1 MRLIF
6 YQTLRLLQDH
16 GRRRSFENFYS
27 LENLDQTLLNRF
39 WIIPYSLHT
48 REESF
53 GCRGERTQAACL
65 TSDRLSHS
73 SIAFQAY

>member
-16 GRRRSFENFYS
+16 GRRSFENFYS
-27 LENLDQTLLNRF
+27 LENLDQTVFNRF
-39 WIIPYSLHT
+39 WIIPSSLHT

-53 GCRGERTQAACL
+53 GCRWDRTQAACL
-65 TSDRLSHS
+65 TSDRFSHY